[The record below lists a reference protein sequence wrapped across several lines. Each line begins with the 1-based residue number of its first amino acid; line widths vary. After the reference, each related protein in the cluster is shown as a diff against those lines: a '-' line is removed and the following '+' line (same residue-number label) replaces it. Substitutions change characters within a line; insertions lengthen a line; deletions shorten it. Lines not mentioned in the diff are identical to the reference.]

1 MRKDNETLK
10 LWRELKKMG
19 GFSDT
24 YYDNCII
31 HDLKKALSI
40 DGDFEIALQKINA
53 VNFLNEFFTVL
64 SPLNTM
70 YTDILTF
77 FEKSRATTGKKNI
90 EIAVGSE
97 ELEIFNFNVSHF
109 THAKEV
115 MSNIKQSIKNV
126 LFTQEGVYK
135 LFRINQGY
143 YNNRD
148 LDRTSAPIIWNK
160 SFRKWYDV
168 YSRGE
173 AICPEVDLDYLDT
186 IKTSAIREEL
196 TTAFTFWT
204 ALFDFYK
211 TNNAPRKEWRDLLP
225 QMHDN
230 ANTPILYCE
239 TDYVLGSSLASLYYL
254 SENYET
260 FCETEKEKAK
270 KTLREFDRFVFQDT
284 IEKSMPLWEEFL
296 KLPVWERRHDLYSV
310 WVFTQMVADLP
321 ETKISYN
328 VTNNALHFSF
338 AKELIL
344 TLESRGV
351 KIDFWNEL
359 KSAKIKTLL
368 GAGRTNFIQPD
379 FSVLCGSP
387 NDADS
392 SIAVVECKQYKTP
405 SYTNFSHAIIDYVN
419 NRPNAKIFL
428 ADYGNFNL
436 ATLKSKITVANERY
450 ELLPLCR
457 PDHKNKEI
465 LSKQI
470 WDIVHQH
477 IGMSFLEG
485 AASFILKW
493 NEKPADLDLHL
504 FYRPS
509 NSNETQRLFYGS
521 REIPDAEYSNDMQ
534 NGWGPESIKINKWN
548 EGTYELLCHNFSCSP
563 SLSASNATITASFD
577 EELDSF
583 TLKCPSEGD
592 YQWWHILTVETRT
605 GDIKIVNEIVDV
617 TERQWVLPDN
627 RCRWR

>member
-10 LWRELKKMG
+10 LWRELKKIG
-19 GFSDT
+19 DFSDT

-40 DGDFEIALQKINA
+40 DGDFEVALQKINA
-53 VNFLNEFFTVL
+53 VSFLNEFFTVL
-64 SPLNTM
+64 SPLIAM

-77 FEKSRATTGKKNI
+77 FEKSSATTGKKNI

-97 ELEIFNFNVSHF
+97 ELGIFNFNVSHF

-115 MSNIKQSIKNV
+115 MRNIEQSIRNV
-126 LFTQEGVYK
+126 LLVKEGVHK
-135 LFRINQGY
+135 LFHINQGY
-143 YNNRD
+143 FNHWD
-148 LDRTSAPIIWNK
+148 WDRTSAPIVRNK
-160 SFRKWYDV
+160 SFRKWYEV
-168 YSRGE
+168 YFMGE

-186 IKTSAIREEL
+186 IKVSTIREEL

-211 TNNAPRKEWRDLLP
+211 TNNAPREEWMKSLRKVRD
-225 QMHDN
+225 N
-230 ANTPILYCE
+230 INTPILYCE

-260 FCETEKEKAK
+260 FNETEKEKVK
-270 KTLREFDRFVFQDT
+270 KSLREFDRFVFHDT
-284 IEKSMPLWEEFL
+284 IEKSMPFWEEFL
-296 KLPVWERRHDLYSV
+296 KLPVWEKRYDLYSV
-310 WVFTQMVADLP
+310 WIFTQMVADLP

-351 KIDFWNEL
+351 KIDFWSEL
-359 KSAKIKTLL
+359 KSAKMKTLL
-368 GAGRTNFIQPD
+368 GTGRANFIQPD

-405 SYTNFSHAIIDYVN
+405 NYTNFSHAIIDYAN

-436 ATLKSKITVANERY
+436 DTLKSKITVADERY

-457 PDHKNKEI
+457 PEHKSTEV

-470 WDIVHQH
+470 RDLVRQH
-477 IGMSFLEG
+477 MGISFLEG
-485 AASFILKW
+485 AANFILNW

-509 NSNETQRLFYGS
+509 NSNEIRRLFYDRS
-521 REIPDAEYSNDMQ
+521 EIPDAEYSNDVQ

-548 EGTYELLCHNFSCSP
+548 EGTYELLCHNFSGSP

-592 YQWWHILTVETRT
+592 CQWWHILTVETQT
-605 GDIKIVNEIVDV
+605 EDIKIVNKIVDDKNIP
-617 TERQWVLPDN
+617 L
-627 RCRWR
+627 CS